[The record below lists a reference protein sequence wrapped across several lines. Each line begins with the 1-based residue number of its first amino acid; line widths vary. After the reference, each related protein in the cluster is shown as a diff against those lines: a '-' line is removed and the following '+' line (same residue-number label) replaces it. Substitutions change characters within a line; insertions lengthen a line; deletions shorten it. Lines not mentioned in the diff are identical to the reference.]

1 MWRSSLRQLCWEV
14 MQRFAKSTYWR
25 LWMLP
30 NLHQGPQKLFTWG
43 RECNLYIEIHCS
55 CLWNCE
61 GVVLPFFTQ
70 RKLTTILW
78 ILLGRMASLC
88 EIHPRGN
95 CERNRKS
102 KIQVT
107 NLQANRPHFSQK
119 IPAIAVLNLKRRIP
133 PSHFHICAEEVQS
146 QNHGLILENH
156 GHMVL
161 VLVLAQVW
169 EMIPLRR
176 TRQRI
181 LSWKDQLKLSQLW
194 PLKSELHIP
203 FIWLS
208 RSPFKFVGAVQS
220 LAWHRDRCATS
231 QPKYL
236 SLIMCFH
243 LLCSKGRH
251 RLFGRHIWREG
262 NRNYFWS
269 KSFVFSKEPGNICSH
284 SMFLKQ

>member
-1 MWRSSLRQLCWEV
+1 
-14 MQRFAKSTYWR
+14 
-25 LWMLP
+25 
-30 NLHQGPQKLFTWG
+30 
-43 RECNLYIEIHCS
+43 
-55 CLWNCE
+55 
-61 GVVLPFFTQ
+61 
-70 RKLTTILW
+70 
-78 ILLGRMASLC
+78 MASLC

-107 NLQANRPHFSQK
+107 NLQANRPHFSQQ
-119 IPAIAVLNLKRRIP
+119 IPAIVVLNLKRRIP
-133 PSHFHICAEEVQS
+133 PTHLHIGASSEEVQS
-146 QNHGLILENH
+146 QNHGL
-156 GHMVL
+156 
-161 VLVLAQVW
+161 VLALALVW

-220 LAWHRDRCATS
+220 LAWHRDRCTTS
-231 QPKYL
+231 QSKYL

-243 LLCSKGRH
+243 LLSSKGRH